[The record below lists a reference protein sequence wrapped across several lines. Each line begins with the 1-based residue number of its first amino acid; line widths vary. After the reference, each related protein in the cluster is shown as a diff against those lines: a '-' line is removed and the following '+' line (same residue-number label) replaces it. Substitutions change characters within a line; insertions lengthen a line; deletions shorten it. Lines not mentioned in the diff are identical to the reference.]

1 MKSRGISHSIYY
13 DNFIILLGSK
23 GQANQPENFE
33 NIFVV
38 IYLPNFIYLPCLTNV
53 IVIYNFLLKSGSS
66 LGNRKQ

>member
-38 IYLPNFIYLPCLTNV
+38 IYPILYIYPV
-53 IVIYNFLLKSGSS
+53 
-66 LGNRKQ
+66 